1 MSNKMTKEEIIAEIE
16 RGEVEEIK
24 DMLKKIFIE
33 LVEEKAKQSEE
44 AKRFSDEELRELIE
58 IWYTIGASDTESFT
72 NWLKGIKYY
81 E

>member
-58 IWYTIGASDTESFT
+58 IWYTTGASDTESFT